1 MVVVAADEDLLPVR
15 TERNGPGFVS
25 AVQFN
30 FLFSALGFQV
40 VDHQFIAP
48 AIGKIL
54 AVGGE
59 ATGSGSTVHFLEA
72 ATLQLHD
79 E

>member
-1 MVVVAADEDLLPVR
+1 MVVVAAYEDSLPVR
-15 TERNGPGFVS
+15 TERYGPGLVS

-30 FLFSALGFQV
+30 FLFSALGLKV

-54 AVGGE
+54 AVGRE

>member
-1 MVVVAADEDLLPVR
+1 MVVVAAYEDSLPVR
-15 TERNGPGFVS
+15 TERYGPGLVS

-30 FLFSALGFQV
+30 FLFSALGCQV

-59 ATGSGSTVHFLEA
+59 ATGSDSAVTFLVA